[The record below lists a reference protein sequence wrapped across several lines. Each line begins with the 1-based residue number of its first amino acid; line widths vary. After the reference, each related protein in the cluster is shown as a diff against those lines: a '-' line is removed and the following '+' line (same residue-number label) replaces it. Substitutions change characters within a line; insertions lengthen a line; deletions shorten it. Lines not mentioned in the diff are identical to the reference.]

1 MMLKKVRRKIMIN
14 GVEKSLKEIE
24 YEQGIPYNRLRYY
37 HLKGVPDNDLIET
50 SKKQHVK
57 NPGLRA
63 LSRKTGIPTST
74 LWDRLEKGMSI
85 YEAINSTKNKIIY
98 QGQLLSLKELSLVTG
113 IPYSTLRYRYK
124 QGWDI
129 NRLVSPILSNDLG
142 IKDVSQADV

>member
-1 MMLKKVRRKIMIN
+1 MMMKKVRRKIMIN
-14 GVEKSLKEIE
+14 GVEKSLEEIE
-24 YEQGIPYNRLRYY
+24 YEQGIPYNRLLYY
-37 HLKGVPDNDLIET
+37 HQKGVTDDHLIEIC
-50 SKKQHVK
+50 KRQVK

-85 YEAINSTKNKIIY
+85 DEAINSTKNKIIY
-98 QGQLLSLKELSLVTG
+98 QGKLLSLKELSVVTG

-129 NRLVSPILSNDLG
+129 NCLVSPILSKDLG
-142 IKDVSQADV
+142 VEG